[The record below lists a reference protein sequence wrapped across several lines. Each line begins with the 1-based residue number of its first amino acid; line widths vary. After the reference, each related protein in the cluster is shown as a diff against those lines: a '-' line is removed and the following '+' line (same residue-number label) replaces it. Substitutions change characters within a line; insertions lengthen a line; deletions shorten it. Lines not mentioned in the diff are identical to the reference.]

1 MFLCPEAD
9 LGFTDQEFQGR
20 SRNSDS
26 GVVVTFD
33 NTRRRGNRP
42 RMLTTM
48 HAHALAGLPPRSVCC
63 LGSRYQHLESSL
75 ANCTGRGGREL
86 EQGKGGG
93 IERRGREEWGGE
105 GREGEGRGGKG
116 RGGVGHGAP
125 RLSENHLL

>member
-9 LGFTDQEFQGR
+9 LGFTDQEFRGR
-20 SRNSDS
+20 SCNSDS

-48 HAHALAGLPPRSVCC
+48 HMRSQACRLV
-63 LGSRYQHLESSL
+63 LFGFGVPASRKLS
-75 ANCTGRGGREL
+75 REL
-86 EQGKGGG
+86 HGTWGKGVGAGKERGRRKKGKGGVG
-93 IERRGREEWGGE
+93 RRGE
-105 GREGEGRGGKG
+105 G